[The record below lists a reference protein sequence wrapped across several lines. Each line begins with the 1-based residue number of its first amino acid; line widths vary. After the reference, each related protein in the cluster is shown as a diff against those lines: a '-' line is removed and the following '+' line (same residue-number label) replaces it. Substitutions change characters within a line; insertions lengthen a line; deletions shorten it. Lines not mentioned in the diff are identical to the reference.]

1 MGRGVVYPIWGK
13 GNRAVAHAFVL
24 PSTRYTREDIEN
36 ALTKIRTG
44 YDSSDDAKSIGFVS
58 GLIQLSEERTEEST
72 DPGEW
77 LQNILR
83 DADALVVDASGIY
96 LEHGNR
102 GIRIYRF
109 PFV

>member
-1 MGRGVVYPIWGK
+1 
-13 GNRAVAHAFVL
+13 VL